1 MEIMIHNT
9 LLSVLFPL
17 ALVLIAH
24 NLANWRLGSACKT
37 AAFDSVWCTPAF
49 IIRRI
54 GLYAAFILGGLALS
68 QNLAEQHDALGSWGA
83 MLDTGP
89 FMEVILGVVSLFAF
103 VFTALRSVDILI
115 LSGVKNDDA
124 VIKNNVAV
132 GIVEGGILLSTGFVA
147 FGSLL
152 GEGHILSSWVFFLLG
167 QLVFILFSYMLEYVI
182 HPSHSAKSEI
192 EKGDI
197 PSGIIVAVMLVCVSL
212 FVKNGIAG
220 DFASYAK
227 DIPYFFK
234 VFGIQ
239 IAFFMGYIMFIEPLL
254 LKVFRLSPV
263 SIGGAA
269 MRAVLQLGVAVTIV
283 ANVSL

>member
-83 MLDTGP
+83 MLGTGP

-182 HPSHSAKSEI
+182 HPSHR
-192 EKGDI
+192 
-197 PSGIIVAVMLVCVSL
+197 IIVAVMLVCVSL